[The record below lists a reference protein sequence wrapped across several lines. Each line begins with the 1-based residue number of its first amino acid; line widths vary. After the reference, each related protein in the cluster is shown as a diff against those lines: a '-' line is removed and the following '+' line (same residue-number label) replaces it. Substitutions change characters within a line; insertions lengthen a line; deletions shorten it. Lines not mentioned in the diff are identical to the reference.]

1 MPQHAK
7 PEHEL
12 VEAEGVLE
20 RADLGDPVER
30 AHVRRQP
37 RRDADVIDRGGF
49 QRHDVVRGVVAWCP
63 GALYW
68 RIRVLLATIRE
79 KSQSVSHYHTPNV
92 RKVALVCKKR
102 T

>member
-1 MPQHAK
+1 MRVSVSVRALLVPQHTQ

-37 RRDADVIDRGGF
+37 RRDADVVDRGGF
-49 QRHDVVRGVVAWCP
+49 QRHDAVLRAVPSVA
-63 GALYW
+63 GAL
-68 RIRVLLATIRE
+68 
-79 KSQSVSHYHTPNV
+79 
-92 RKVALVCKKR
+92 VAQFGGVNPGLF
-102 T
+102 